1 MSEKDLQLRS
11 PNNYDHTCNLLDSL
25 DDPYHTTT
33 YGINRRSC
41 LNELTYYHV
50 SDYGLPPDVMHD
62 ILEGYLPYT
71 LKLLLSHYITTLKLF
86 SMEDLNEA
94 IENMDYGHAISS
106 RPQRLSISDLSTQS
120 GCAKFLLS
128 GMCYLIFK

>member
-1 MSEKDLQLRS
+1 M
-11 PNNYDHTCNLLDSL
+11 DSL

-33 YGINRRSC
+33 YGINRQSC

-50 SDYGLPPDVMHD
+50 SDYGLPPDIMHD

-71 LKLLLSHYITTLKLF
+71 LQLLLSYYITTLKLF
-86 SMEDLNEA
+86 SIEDLNEA
-94 IENMDYGHAISS
+94 IENMDYGHAVSS

-128 GMCYLIFK
+128 GMCYLIF